1 MAKMC
6 LSPTSTMGRLAYGR
20 EELTREVSCEIS
32 AVKGL
37 MKTQDPNLSVVFEEG
52 DREELSNLDDRMVFE
67 VVRMFRMKAG
77 STAEDVVDFLL
88 PKPVPV
94 KVSIPT
100 SAKRGAKKVAKKVKE
115 IVLPEPSVEEVTEEI
130 VEETTKKVDSE

>member
-52 DREELSNLDDRMVFE
+52 DREELSNLDDRMVLE
-67 VVRMFRMKAG
+67 VVRIFRMKEG
-77 STAEDVVDFLL
+77 SVAEDVVDFLL
-88 PKPVPV
+88 PKPVPE
-94 KVSIPT
+94 KISIPT
-100 SAKRGAKKVAKKVKE
+100 SAKRGAKKAAKKVKE
-115 IVLPEPSVEEVTEEI
+115 IILPEAEIVTEE
-130 VEETTKKVDSE
+130 VEEPTEIVDSE